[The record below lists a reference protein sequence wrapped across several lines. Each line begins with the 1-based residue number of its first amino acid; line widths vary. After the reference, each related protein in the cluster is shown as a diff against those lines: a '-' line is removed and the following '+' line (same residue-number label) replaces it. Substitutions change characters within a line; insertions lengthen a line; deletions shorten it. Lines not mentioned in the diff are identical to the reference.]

1 MCGPRPMLSAEPPPR
16 NGIITIHEGWWTGW
30 LLTEGVAGPGIKGPR
45 WRKKET
51 ISRLY
56 SGRTS
61 GGRRFLRTMR
71 LLLLLSSLSLF
82 LLLPLHARA
91 YVRESR
97 FFSPFTPLPGS
108 FSLSSILLPPP
119 LLFLYPRPFR
129 VPGRCGSRGLSA
141 KVRKDNRS
149 PRGTHRSMIQHE
161 RKPTGRQE
169 IAVPGRTQ
177 IWIYAGPGT
186 ALVCHACKSA
196 GGWLRYWISI
206 SDRYCED
213 SFRRVWEMKGPG
225 KKKIRGLGFLI
236 LDIIFRENWKVI
248 LSDRFCETILILW
261 WEDESV
267 RTMSSEKEIHFNDG
281 RI

>member
-119 LLFLYPRPFR
+119 LLFLSSAFSRPGSLRVPRTLGQSPKGQQEPQGDTQKYDPTWKEADRPAGDRRPRPYSNLDLCR
-129 VPGRCGSRGLSA
+129 ARHRARLPRMQIGR
-141 KVRKDNRS
+141 
-149 PRGTHRSMIQHE
+149 HRAEML
-161 RKPTGRQE
+161 R
-169 IAVPGRTQ
+169 
-177 IWIYAGPGT
+177 
-186 ALVCHACKSA
+186 
-196 GGWLRYWISI
+196 GWLRYRIDI
-206 SDRYCED
+206 VKIFLGE
-213 SFRRVWEMKGPG
+213 FG
-225 KKKIRGLGFLI
+225 K
-236 LDIIFRENWKVI
+236 WKVQE
-248 LSDRFCETILILW
+248 RRKF
-261 WEDESV
+261 V
-267 RTMSSEKEIHFNDG
+267 G
-281 RI
+281 